1 MGYKEKQCE
10 KQQNLISKKNLFDGA
25 EANGKYRGKKREF
38 ILKNGKFNIYKSIR
52 DNDDVIKYYK
62 NNGIQWWGGKKPS
75 GHVLSSQIAC
85 INHLFPIRTN
95 HDLLLCI
102 LNKATNKN
110 FKELLPI
117 PEWLDKKEENPHYV
131 AFEAIS
137 KNDHLNEGNLS
148 RGSNCTSVDALMIAK
163 NNEGVWL
170 IPIEWKYTE
179 RYANEDKSTED
190 RKGEHKGTNSVG
202 LERLRRYQGLI
213 QKSEQLNKKYKDYQ
227 GTIYFQEPFYQLMRQ
242 TLWTD
247 LSLKDFGATKF
258 LHLHIVPEANK
269 ELLNHK
275 FKRFPEFA
283 KGMVEN
289 WRSLLKEP
297 DLYLCKDPKTIFE
310 SIKDSYPDLFNYL
323 NERYWKE

>member
-10 KQQNLISKKNLFDGA
+10 KQQKLICTTNLFDGE
-25 EANGKYRGKKREF
+25 EANMEYRGKKREF
-38 ILKNGKFNIYKSIR
+38 ILKDGKFNIYKPIR
-52 DNDDVIKYYK
+52 NKVKCYFV
-62 NNGIQWWGGKKPS
+62 NNGISWWGGKEPS

-95 HDLLLCI
+95 HDLLLSM

-117 PEWLDKKEENPHYV
+117 PEWLDKKEECPHYV

-137 KNDHLNEGNLS
+137 KSNHLNEVKLS
-148 RGSNCTSVDALMIAK
+148 RGSNCTSLDALMIAK
-163 NNEGVWL
+163 ESDEVVWL

-179 RYANEDKSTED
+179 SYNSEDKTS
-190 RKGEHKGTNSVG
+190 KKSGET
-202 LERLRRYQGLI
+202 RLDNYQDLI
-213 QKSEQLNKKYKDYQ
+213 RKSEQLKQKYDGYQ
-227 GTIYFQEPFYQLMRQ
+227 GSIYFQEPYYQLMRQ
-242 TLWTD
+242 TLWAE
-247 LSLKDFGATKF
+247 LSLGDFSANKF

-283 KGMVEN
+283 KGMVDT
-289 WRSLLKEP
+289 WRSQLKDP
-297 DLYLCKDPKTIFE
+297 KLYLCKDPKTVFE
-310 SIKDSYPDLFNYL
+310 SIKDSYSDLFNYL